1 MREVLR
7 AAVLDAV
14 SLVLPVECAGCGSRD
29 RSLCVR
35 CHALLEPVL
44 VSHELAGIPGVS
56 TLRYDGEV
64 RNILLAYKEE
74 PRTGLARAFAPALE
88 AALRA
93 APEDAEVLAVPTS
106 RASFR
111 RRGFDPVST
120 LLRAARYRSADALRV
135 RSSVAQKTLGVAD
148 RAANRAGTM
157 TARRQLAGHRF
168 VLVDDVLTTGA
179 TIEEAARAVRAAGGE
194 VIFFATLAFTP
205 RLFGIRS
212 DTAREIS

>member
-1 MREVLR
+1 MNDVLR

-14 SLVLPVECAGCGSRD
+14 SLVMPVECAGCGARD
-29 RSLCVR
+29 RSLCAR
-35 CHALLEPVL
+35 CRALLEPVL
-44 VSHELAGIPGVS
+44 ESHELGGIPGAS
-56 TLRYDGEV
+56 ALRYENEV
-64 RNILLAYKEE
+64 RSILLAFKEE
-74 PRTGLARAFAPALE
+74 PRTGLARALAPALE

-93 APEDAEVLAVPTS
+93 APDDAEVLAVPTS

-111 RRGFDPVST
+111 RRGFDPVAT
-120 LLRAARYRSADALRV
+120 LLRAARYRSAPQLRV
-135 RSSVAQKTLGVAD
+135 RSSAAQKTLGVAD

-157 TARRQLAGHRF
+157 TARRPLDGRRF

-205 RLFGIRS
+205 RLFGIR
-212 DTAREIS
+212 